1 MIQGLNRRTLATGA
15 AAIAIAISWAGSAAA
30 QTAPESTPPATANQD
45 PANRDI
51 LVTGSRIRRD
61 PNDSALPLQII
72 DTRELTR
79 EGISSPEQFISYLS
93 TNGNGADNLASNADV
108 VSTAAQRGTN
118 GLSAANLRGQGTGGT
133 LVLLNGR
140 RVAAHGLSGSAV
152 DVNQIP
158 LAAIE
163 RIEVLKD
170 GASAIYGT
178 DAIGGVINYITRTD
192 FQGVELG
199 AFTDFTQ
206 RGDGNI
212 YRLSGIAGWGDLD
225 DNGFNVMGAVS
236 YRWNTILRGDS
247 RDFVNGNQPDRGLS
261 IDTRGTPIATAF
273 PLNPSSVFFPQ
284 GTLFGGTTGGTL
296 LAGLVVPGTATRAT
310 GGINYLDFP
319 GQAGCESM
327 PGGMA
332 YDIGIWPGT
341 GVAGTYACAWDT
353 SRAVVLQQP
362 LQTLTYYGRATARIA
377 GEHDL
382 FFEITGSRAEAAK
395 LFSNPQISSNTT
407 STTAALPVAYP
418 LNALTASTYN
428 TIYDLYASVFPA
440 IGAVGDRTVDA
451 VGNYGRPIGFR
462 WRCLACGNRE
472 YNTTTTTFRIATGM
486 DGPLW
491 QGWDYRFGASY
502 ARSESSSVL
511 GSGYYYR
518 GTLGNGAIDPRVPI
532 APGATAPGF
541 VGLLNAGI
549 LNPFSLTQTDQAL
562 AGLEAVS
569 ARGARLYGGEYQV
582 KQADLSISGG
592 LFDIWGGTV
601 QMAVGVDWRR
611 ETYNINGRTE
621 DALGPTILL
630 AAFDPDNS
638 LDERARTVRAAYA
651 EILFPILDNL
661 ELTLAG
667 RIDDYTGFG
676 TTTNPKV
683 SMRYRPFQ
691 PVMFRGSYNTGFR
704 VPSFAQVFY
713 GRTPQTTASGA
724 GIVDPFR
731 CPTLQASTTDPNCV
745 AITPDRIVGGNP
757 NVGPETAEQLSF
769 GVVIEPAP
777 RFSLAVDWWMINVD
791 DIIWEPNITQ
801 LLQNAQY
808 FPERFIR
815 DPATNEITDIDLTFL
830 NAGSRRTQGIE
841 VSFRGGVDAFGGA
854 LSFGMDGT
862 YLLRK
867 RQRIVPA
874 TPYVDQVGLYTL
886 SGDLGLRWKH
896 SAFVTWTNDAW
907 TVSLSQLFRLG
918 YTNQVLDG
926 VGRNPPTATPSN
938 LDTRVNDYVLYNL
951 SIGYNI
957 DDRYSLTFGV
967 RNLFDTDPPFAVT
980 YDTNTGAGG
989 SWEPRV
995 ADPRGRSFT
1004 VSLTTRL

>member
-1 MIQGLNRRTLATGA
+1 MAISTTTRSLLIASVALSALPAPALAQSDTSITPA
-15 AAIAIAISWAGSAAA
+15 NAPAAEDDSAAIII
-30 QTAPESTPPATANQD
+30 
-45 PANRDI
+45 
-51 LVTGSRIRRD
+51 TGSRIKRD
-61 PNDSALPLQII
+61 PNNSALPLQII
-72 DTRELTR
+72 GREELTR

-158 LAAIE
+158 LSAIE

-192 FQGVELG
+192 YKGLG
-199 AFTDFTQ
+199 LQAFTDFTE
-206 RGDGNI
+206 RGDGSI
-212 YRLSGIAGWGDLD
+212 YRVSAIAGWGDLD
-225 DNGFNVMGAVS
+225 DNGFNIMGSVS
-236 YRWNTILRGDS
+236 YRWNQILRGNS
-247 RDFVNGNQPDRGLS
+247 RDFVNGNQPNRGLS

-273 PLNPSSVFFPQ
+273 PINGVGNGITFFP
-284 GTLFGGTTGGTL
+284 GGTL
-296 LAGLVVPGTATRAT
+296 LGGASNALPANAILAGLVVPGTTTRAT
-310 GGINYLDFP
+310 GGINYLDLP

-327 PGGMA
+327 PGGMN

-362 LQTLTYYGRATARIA
+362 LETLNFYGRATARVADNHEI
-377 GEHDL
+377 
-382 FFEITGSRAEAAK
+382 FFEVTGSHSKAAK

-407 STTAALPVAYP
+407 SATGALPVAYP
-418 LNALTASTYN
+418 RNALTAATYDQVYN
-428 TIYDLYASVFPA
+428 ALLAQFPA
-440 IGAVGDRTVDA
+440 ISVNNGD
-451 VGNYGRPIGFR
+451 PIGFR
-462 WRCLACGNRE
+462 WRCLVCGNRE
-472 YNTTTTTFRIATGM
+472 YTTTTDTFRIAAGA
-486 DGPLW
+486 DGPLFA
-491 QGWDYRFGASY
+491 GWDYRLGGSY
-502 ARSESSSVL
+502 ARSESSSRL
-511 GSGYYYR
+511 GSGYYFR
-518 GTLGNGAIDPRVPI
+518 GTLGNGAVDTNVAI

-549 LNPFSLTQTDQAL
+549 LNPFSITQTQQAIDGL
-562 AGLEAVS
+562 AAVS
-569 ARGARLYGGEYQV
+569 AAGSTLYGGQYEVTQFDASV
-582 KQADLSISGG
+582 SGG
-592 LFDIWGGTV
+592 LFEIWGGTV
-601 QMAVGVDWRR
+601 QMAVGTDWRR
-611 ETYNINGRTE
+611 ESYSINGRTGA
-621 DALGPTILL
+621 ALGPAILL
-630 AAFDPDNS
+630 AAFDPDNT
-638 LDERARTVRAAYA
+638 LDKRSRTVKAAYA

-661 ELTLAG
+661 ELTVAG

-683 SMRYRPFQ
+683 SLQYRPIQ

-713 GRTPQTTASGA
+713 GTTPQTTAAGA
-724 GIVDPFR
+724 GLVDPFK
-731 CPTLQASTTDPNCV
+731 CPTLLASATDPNCV
-745 AITPDRIVGGNP
+745 AITPDRLVGGNID
-757 NVGPETAEQLSF
+757 VGPETAEQLSF
-769 GVVIEPAP
+769 GIVIQPAP
-777 RFSLAVDWWMINVD
+777 RFSLSVDWWMINVD
-791 DIIWEPNITQ
+791 DIIVEPTITQ
-801 LLQNAQY
+801 LLQNAQF

-815 DPATNEITDIDLTFL
+815 DGSGAITDIDLTFL

-841 VSFRGGVDAFGGA
+841 VSARGGVDAFGGQ

-867 RQRIVPA
+867 RDRLVPVVPYTDRIGV
-874 TPYVDQVGLYTL
+874 YSL

-896 SAFVTWTNDAW
+896 SAYITWSSEDW
-907 TVSLSQLFRLG
+907 RLSLSQLFRQG
-918 YTNQVLDG
+918 YTNQKLDG
-926 VGRNPPTATPSN
+926 VARGTVTPPD
-938 LDTRVNDYVLYNL
+938 LVERVDDYVIYNL
-951 SIGYNI
+951 SVGYSINEQFQ
-957 DDRYSLTFGV
+957 LTFGV
-967 RNLFDTDPPFAVT
+967 RNLLDSDPPFAVT

-1004 VSLTTRL
+1004 LSAEVKF